1 MIRTTLRKYIYL
13 EMIKMKKF
21 VSIALVLVMMLAM
34 AVSVAAETSPTA
46 PAYYNIT
53 VKVDGKGEAT
63 TDKNKV
69 EVKEDVDKVTL
80 TAVDGEET
88 FVNWTIDGS
97 YTVVEGDTS
106 TRVLVIQP
114 ASDIVATA
122 HFKGQDATEVVKPTT
137 KPNEGGTSPKTGDP
151 TMMIIALVLL
161 AAGLGVVAVKKIKA

>member
-1 MIRTTLRKYIYL
+1 
-13 EMIKMKKF
+13 MKKF

-46 PAYYNIT
+46 APYYDIT
-53 VKVDGKGEAT
+53 VKTDGKGDAT
-63 TDKNKV
+63 TDKNKI
-69 EVKEDVDKVTL
+69 EVKQDGDKVTL
-80 TAVDGEET
+80 TAIDGDET
-88 FVNWTIDGS
+88 FVNWTIDGD
-97 YTVVEGDTS
+97 YTIVEGDTS
-106 TRVLVIQP
+106 TRVIVIQP
-114 ASDIVATA
+114 TSDITATA

>member
-1 MIRTTLRKYIYL
+1 MISTTLRKYIYL

-46 PAYYNIT
+46 APYYDIT
-53 VKVDGKGEAT
+53 VKTDGKGDAT
-63 TDKNKV
+63 TDKNKI
-69 EVKEDVDKVTL
+69 EVKQDGDKVTL
-80 TAVDGEET
+80 TAIDGDET
-88 FVNWTIDGS
+88 FVNWTIDGD
-97 YTVVEGDTS
+97 YTIVEGDTS
-106 TRVLVIQP
+106 TRVIVIQP
-114 ASDIVATA
+114 TSDITATA

>member
-69 EVKEDVDKVTL
+69 EVKQDVDKVTL
-80 TAVDGEET
+80 TAIDGEET

>member
-46 PAYYNIT
+46 PPYYAIT

-80 TAVDGEET
+80 TAIDGEET